1 MSGQSCTV
9 SPAKASTPYKHDEI
23 ILHNPHHHLGIKC
36 LPILQLNQTNMT
48 QTEIIACFYIIA
60 AAVVIMAVA
69 CLIQNRFEDKRL
81 RADREAA
88 DAKDEDER
96 IQNIMSQHRK
106 P

>member
-1 MSGQSCTV
+1 
-9 SPAKASTPYKHDEI
+9 
-23 ILHNPHHHLGIKC
+23 
-36 LPILQLNQTNMT
+36 MT

-60 AAVVIMAVA
+60 AATVIMAIA
-69 CLIQNRFEDKRL
+69 CLVQNRYEDKRL

-88 DAKDEDER
+88 DTKAEDER